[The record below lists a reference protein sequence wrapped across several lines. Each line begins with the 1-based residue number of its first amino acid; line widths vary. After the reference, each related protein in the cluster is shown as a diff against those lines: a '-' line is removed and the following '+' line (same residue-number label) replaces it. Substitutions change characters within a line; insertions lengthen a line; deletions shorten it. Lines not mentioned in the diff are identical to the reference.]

1 MSVTNLALIVF
12 AIGVVYVV
20 FISWL
25 LLKDEVGK

>member
-12 AIGVVYVV
+12 AIGVVCVV